1 MTKDSKITIKGRD
14 EIEVVPNK
22 TIKVGDNNIIIYK
35 KVEDIEELDTLDI
48 FGGGLSDD
56 NSNGK

>member
-1 MTKDSKITIKGRD
+1 MTKDSKIKIKGRN

-22 TIKVGDNNIIIYK
+22 TIRIGNNNIIIYK
-35 KVEDIEELDTLDI
+35 KVQDIDELDTLDI

>member
-1 MTKDSKITIKGRD
+1 MTKDSKIKIRGRN

-22 TIKVGDNNIIIYK
+22 TIRIGNNNIIIYK
-35 KVEDIEELDTLDI
+35 KVQDIDELDTLDI